1 MEDEGFEVEWGIE
14 AEGKLWRKTLRKGQV
29 PAMIWESNRT
39 STLQHLVVQ
48 LSEEVFC
55 EGSARRDAG
64 EVGHVNSD
72 GGIRI

>member
-1 MEDEGFEVEWGIE
+1 
-14 AEGKLWRKTLRKGQV
+14 
-29 PAMIWESNRT
+29 MIWESNRT

-48 LSEEVFC
+48 VSEEVFC
-55 EGSARRDAG
+55 EGSACRDAG